1 MDVSHLSIENEG
13 SSNRKIINNTYRILK
28 KIGQGQFGKVMLAE
42 NVSEKDS
49 NILLPTP
56 STNSIK
62 GSRKKSSE
70 KSPKNKYVAI
80 KTINRIDKTRLITK
94 TYLSHTTKIKRE
106 IQIMKGCKHPN
117 VVQLYQVID
126 DLKYDKI
133 LLVLE
138 YCKYGE
144 VDWKNYNHYHE
155 KHNKNGQGLTLNKLL
170 RDVINGLEY
179 LHDYKHI
186 IHRDLKPSNLLI
198 SADKT
203 IKISDFG
210 VSLILENN
218 ANDDKELG
226 KTMGTPAFFA
236 PELCQFVNNRLS
248 MLNDADRAK
257 SKIDNKIDLWSL
269 GVILYCLVF
278 HNLPFNGNNE
288 FSLFKK
294 IVTEPLK
301 FPQIKKSSR
310 TTLEDVNELKLLKDL
325 INKLLIK
332 DPKQR
337 MTIKDIKQHAFT
349 TFDLQ
354 NSKQISEFV
363 EFNKKLISNQN
374 KPISNETGLATKIR
388 KFFSNKTEPSLA
400 PPNHDIIQQQK
411 EHEINEQKLLND
423 PTSLSNLEPVDD
435 LLNSYF
441 DDSSSMGSLEKE
453 EVEPYDTSE
462 VLRSLNDDNL
472 KEQDSQSAFN
482 MLISNSSNL
491 SISSHKALEKPP
503 SATTRTLREK
513 PSNDNF
519 SIDKFFL
526 NSPTNNAAFN
536 SEDTLKN
543 PSFESK
549 NKVGVPPPLKIKDSF
564 HEKNNNSNPSLN
576 TITTAQKTPLSTQTF
591 NHSPIMTPGTTN
603 DEIITIGAGS
613 PSSIKSMISPS
624 RRFFS
629 RSKKSTKLQ
638 SAESEKKPTISSLSS
653 PEKKPKER
661 LQNTKK
667 FTDLMEP
674 PPIFGGLT
682 SKTDS
687 NNKSSEQSYK
697 NNKSFE
703 IPNQDSISLKVFN
716 ESPKNVASPT
726 CSRKNSVSSSI
737 RSVGLTRIA
746 SSTSSLNL
754 NAYLTDDAFSLSST
768 TKSKHKRLSLLS
780 SSSISEQEE
789 IELPSLP
796 PPKSKPLKSP
806 TNYIVD
812 NSPLQS
818 QKSPYSFKNT
828 VGKSPLQLQHDYSSL
843 RNQTT
848 PTAFSRGIV
857 NDQLDFSR
865 NSDEVEDENFSD
877 EEQADD
883 TFVVGGDD
891 NFNFWTNG
899 VRNASLDIP
908 YSTSSNANSREH
920 FKPQQLPT
928 ELPKKRIATM
938 DEFLDR
944 IE

>member
-42 NVSEKDS
+42 NK
-49 NILLPTP
+49 
-56 STNSIK
+56 SI
-62 GSRKKSSE
+62 E

-155 KHNKNGQGLTLNKLL
+155 KHNKNGEGLTLNKLL

-388 KFFSNKTEPSLA
+388 RFFSNKPEPSPA

-472 KEQDSQSAFN
+472 KEQDN
-482 MLISNSSNL
+482 
-491 SISSHKALEKPP
+491 
-503 SATTRTLREK
+503 
-513 PSNDNF
+513 
-519 SIDKFFL
+519 
-526 NSPTNNAAFN
+526 
-536 SEDTLKN
+536 TLKN

-564 HEKNNNSNPSLN
+564 HEKKSNSDPSLN

-674 PPIFGGLT
+674 PPIF
-682 SKTDS
+682 
-687 NNKSSEQSYK
+687 
-697 NNKSFE
+697 
-703 IPNQDSISLKVFN
+703 DSISLKVFN

-780 SSSISEQEE
+780 SSSSLEDTDVDDDNDEDDDDDDDGNNTTLNDE
-789 IELPSLP
+789 DHLMNELSN
-796 PPKSKPLKSP
+796 SP
-806 TNYIVD
+806 T
-812 NSPLQS
+812 Q
-818 QKSPYSFKNT
+818 
-828 VGKSPLQLQHDYSSL
+828 
-843 RNQTT
+843 
-848 PTAFSRGIV
+848 PT
-857 NDQLDFSR
+857 R
-865 NSDEVEDENFSD
+865 NSTAYTDKSIRRIHSMYQTNKEKESYNDMMMEDN
-877 EEQADD
+877 
-883 TFVVGGDD
+883 
-891 NFNFWTNG
+891 
-899 VRNASLDIP
+899 
-908 YSTSSNANSREH
+908 
-920 FKPQQLPT
+920 
-928 ELPKKRIATM
+928 
-938 DEFLDR
+938 
-944 IE
+944 